1 MKLTK
6 VLAVGFET
14 VGMCIVL
21 AGICIEVYYEADF
34 GFVLITGGSVV
45 VAFGGMLFAKLVR
58 GGKI

>member
-6 VLAVGFET
+6 VLAVGFEG

-21 AGICIEVYYEADF
+21 AGICIEVYYKADF

-58 GGKI
+58 GGKL

>member
-6 VLAVGFET
+6 VLAVALEA

-21 AGICIEVYYEADF
+21 AGICIEVYYKADF

-45 VAFGGMLFAKLVR
+45 IAFGGMLFAKLVR
-58 GGKI
+58 GGKL